1 MTEYM
6 TEKEKARNMAV
17 EWQNDFYN
25 HNYSYDELVYWQ
37 EYFERLGQIY
47 DLTEEFKENG
57 II

>member
-6 TEKEKARNMAV
+6 IEKEKTRNMAV
-17 EWQNDFYN
+17 EWENDFYN

-47 DLTEEFKENG
+47 DITEEFKENG